1 LGCNQEKDEEQQTF
15 APVVKGITIRI
26 LFALAFLFNLF
37 VHQLDVTSAFCYA
50 DLSDSEEVYMGKLP
64 DEEMP
69 DGYCF
74 RLRKALYGLRSSPRN
89 WNKHID
95 KYIKSLHFKPCVLDT
110 CLYYRWHQWKLTL
123 LLLYVDDIIIASQDF
138 EYLKEIKSQFCS
150 RYEMTDLG
158 ECRKYLNVRI
168 TRTKESLTMDQSEY
182 AQSIIN
188 KYSNYLGNRKAKK
201 TPLPSNVN
209 ERLAIEEDLSD
220 EEKQFVHNFPFLKI
234 VGALLYL
241 TVFTRPDLSHAVNM
255 LSRLTTKKTMASCSL
270 AIHVLLYLKGTT
282 DKGITFSGSLF
293 DLHAFS
299 DSDWAGDPTTR
310 RSTTGYVI
318 FISGGP
324 ISWMSRLQTVV
335 ATSSMESE
343 YMAMYA
349 CIQELVWIRGVF
361 RELELGKLVSE
372 STPLF
377 VDNESAKALAEN
389 PVYHKRSKHIEIKWH
404 WIRQHVGER
413 FSTVVLKSVFSAD
426 MLADMYTK
434 QLATDHFRSQAE
446 TSMGKHLS
454 ISTQVEEV
462 YAKKRQRKR

>member
-1 LGCNQEKDEEQQTF
+1 
-15 APVVKGITIRI
+15 
-26 LFALAFLFNLF
+26 
-37 VHQLDVTSAFCYA
+37 
-50 DLSDSEEVYMGKLP
+50 MGKLP

-95 KYIKSLHFKPCVLDT
+95 KYIKSLNFKPCVLDT
-110 CLYYRWHQWKLTL
+110 CLYYRWHEWKLTL
-123 LLLYVDDIIIASQDF
+123 MLLYVDDIIIASQDF
-138 EYLKEIKSQFCS
+138 EYLKEIKAQFCS

-158 ECRKYLNVRI
+158 ECKKYLNVRI
-168 TRTKESLTMDQSEY
+168 TRTKESLTMDQTEY
-182 AQSIIN
+182 AESIIK
-188 KYSNYLGNRKAKK
+188 KYSDYLGNRKAKK

-209 ERLAIEEDLSD
+209 ERLSQEENLSD
-220 EEKQFVHNFPFLKI
+220 EEKQFVLNFPFLMI

-241 TVFTRPDLSHAVNM
+241 TVFTRPDLSYAVNM
-255 LSRLTTKKTMASCSL
+255 LSRLSTKKTMASCLL

-282 DKGITFSGSLF
+282 EKGITFSGSLF

-299 DSDWAGDPTTR
+299 DADWAGDPSTR
-310 RSTTGYVI
+310 RSMTGYVI
-318 FISGGP
+318 FMCGGP
-324 ISWMSRLQTVV
+324 IAWMSKLQCTV

-361 RELELGKLVSE
+361 GELELSALVSE
-372 STPLF
+372 SIPLF

-389 PVYHKRSKHIEIKWH
+389 PVHHKRSKHIEIKWH

-413 FSTVVLKSVFSAD
+413 FSTVLLKSVFSAD
-426 MLADMYTK
+426 MSADMYTK
-434 QLATDHFRSQAE
+434 QLAGDHFLSQAD
-446 TSMGKHLS
+446 TSLGKTPS
-454 ISTQVEEV
+454 VSTEVEEV
-462 YAKKRQRKR
+462 YARKRQKRR